1 MVFIFSSHQK
11 NFKAK
16 VSRQSHFFDKTS
28 VFTIKLK
35 KIVLQ
40 LQWVDLKHE
49 CKHNRK
55 GREEGVT

>member
-1 MVFIFSSHQK
+1 MKFIFSIHLK
-11 NFKAK
+11 NFMLRFQDK
-16 VSRQSHFFDKTS
+16 VSFCDKTC
-28 VFTIKLK
+28 VFTKLK